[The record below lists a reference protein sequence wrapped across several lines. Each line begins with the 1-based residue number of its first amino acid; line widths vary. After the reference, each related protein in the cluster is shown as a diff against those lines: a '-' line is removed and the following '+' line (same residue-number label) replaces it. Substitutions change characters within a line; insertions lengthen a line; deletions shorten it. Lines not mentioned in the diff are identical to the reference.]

1 MEKKKIIIGTFV
13 ALILI
18 GAACAG
24 TVYYYLFA
32 PQFHPKKTVYI
43 YIDRDDTAD
52 SIYNKVEQKLTTG
65 TKLFSGRVI
74 NQRRIVCNLC
84 ESARPASGTL
94 SGSIYP
100 YS

>member
-1 MEKKKIIIGTFV
+1 MEKKKKKIIIGTFV
-13 ALILI
+13 TLILI

-52 SIYNKVEQKLTTG
+52 SIYNKVKQQGHPRSFTVSRRPSTIKEMSCGRTPARSNLTIQSRTP
-65 TKLFSGRVI
+65 R
-74 NQRRIVCNLC
+74 
-84 ESARPASGTL
+84 
-94 SGSIYP
+94 
-100 YS
+100 